1 MARLESIGKGRLGKA
16 GSMIDGTPPRPPKA
30 PVPPKPVR
38 QQTSTVKK
46 RARRLRTPGLNT
58 IGMSPLIEQSGLLR

>member
-46 RARRLRTPGLNT
+46 RAPIANAGTQHDRDEPLN
-58 IGMSPLIEQSGLLR
+58 